1 MLLDSDKPKH
11 DPFAVLRY
19 KEFNFFLANRFF
31 LTLGIQMQSVI
42 VGWQVYA
49 LTKDV
54 FALGMIGLTEAI
66 PFIAISLFSGS
77 VFCCNRITS
86 LFCHGWCSCVKNIW
100 QFTNFHFN
108 CFCWSNSRIYLC
120 CKFVVH
126 GAARSS
132 NSVWKCCYLEQHRL
146 AYCLSIRS
154 FIGWFI
160 NSRKLY
166 DSLYR

>member
-1 MLLDSDKPKH
+1 MSEKPKH

-66 PFIAISLFSGS
+66 PFIAISLFQDILLTPSIANTFYYFLH
-77 VFCCNRITS
+77 FCF
-86 LFCHGWCSCVKNIW
+86 L
-100 QFTNFHFN
+100 
-108 CFCWSNSRIYLC
+108 L
-120 CKFVVH
+120 
-126 GAARSS
+126 
-132 NSVWKCCYLEQHRL
+132 
-146 AYCLSIRS
+146 
-154 FIGWFI
+154 
-160 NSRKLY
+160 
-166 DSLYR
+166 